1 MYVSSSYYQVSYESL
16 TALQID
22 AALIN
27 NHKLTQKEE
36 KVVQMQNGT
45 SFQPNTRG
53 FP

>member
-1 MYVSSSYYQVSYESL
+1 MSPGPLLYGQWLTVS
-16 TALQID
+16 QID

-45 SFQPNTRG
+45 PFPRNTPDLR
-53 FP
+53 